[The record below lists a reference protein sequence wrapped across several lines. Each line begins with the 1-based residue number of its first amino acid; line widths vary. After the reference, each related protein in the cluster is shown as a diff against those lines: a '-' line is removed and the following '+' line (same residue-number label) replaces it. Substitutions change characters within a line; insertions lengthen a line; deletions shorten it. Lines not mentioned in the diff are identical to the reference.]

1 MKAMLGTLAAIV
13 LVFAAPVSAAG
24 PTVRSFENFH
34 AGHLPGPFP
43 SVCGIEANYRTL
55 HEVGT
60 EWTLVDG
67 RGGLH
72 IRRDVTT
79 TLTFIS
85 DIGGPGT
92 IFTAWT
98 TTSTYREILNLTPG
112 QVTTTTT
119 VSKATTTIPSTGQ
132 VLATKLVAHTTVGA
146 DGQIRSQVSNEIGN
160 SSC

>member
-1 MKAMLGTLAAIV
+1 MKVILSTLAAIL

-24 PTVRSFENFH
+24 PTRQTIDNFH

-43 SVCGIEANYRTL
+43 SMCGIEANYRTI

-67 RGGLH
+67 SGGLH

-79 TLTFIS
+79 TLTFLN
-85 DIGGPGT
+85 DTGGPGT
-92 IFTAWT
+92 LFTAWT
-98 TTSTYREILNLTPG
+98 TTSSYRQVLNMKAG

-119 VSKATTTIPSTGQ
+119 VSKATTTIGPTGQ
-132 VLATKLVAHTTVGA
+132 VVTTKLVAHTTLGA
-146 DGQIRSQVSNEIGN
+146 DGQIRSQVNNEIDSGG
-160 SSC
+160 C

>member
-1 MKAMLGTLAAIV
+1 MKAMLGALAVIV
-13 LVFAAPVSAAG
+13 LLCATPVSAAG
-24 PTVRSFENFH
+24 PTVRAIDNFH
-34 AGHLPGPFP
+34 SGHLPGPFP

-60 EWTLVDG
+60 ESTLVDG

-79 TLTFIS
+79 TLTFTS
-85 DIGGPGT
+85 DIGGPDT
-92 IFTAWT
+92 IFIAWT
-98 TTSTYREILNLTPG
+98 TASSYREVFNLTPG

-132 VLATKLVAHTTVGA
+132 VLTTKLVTHTTVGA
-146 DGQIRSQVSNEIGN
+146 DGQIRSQVSNEIGD
-160 SSC
+160 STC

>member
-1 MKAMLGTLAAIV
+1 MRVMLGMLAALV
-13 LVFAAPVSAAG
+13 LVCATPVSAAG

-60 EWTLVDG
+60 ERMLVDG

-98 TTSTYREILNLTPG
+98 TKSTYREVFNLTPG
-112 QVTTTTT
+112 QVMTTTT

-132 VLATKLVAHTTVGA
+132 VLATKVVSHTTVGV